1 MKADTELQRALLEFK
16 KEDMISF
23 LNSHPECF
31 DEAINLAI
39 TENQPFSWRSAW
51 LLWSCIEEND
61 ARVRQHIMSIIKSI
75 KNKKDGHQRELIKIL
90 SKMELNEE
98 EEGFVFDI
106 CVTLWEK
113 TRSAPSVRYHALL
126 MILKIADKHPELK
139 NEIAF
144 LLQNHYLE
152 SLSPGVKNAVGRI
165 AQEVFDV

>member
-1 MKADTELQRALLEFK
+1 MKAETELQKVLLEFK

-51 LLWSCIEEND
+51 LLWGVLKEND
-61 ARVRQHIMSIIKSI
+61 IRIRPHIKSIISSI

-90 SKMELNEE
+90 SKMDLNEK
-98 EEGFVFDI
+98 EEGYIFDI

-113 TRSAPSVRYHALL
+113 IRSAPSVRYNALL

-139 NEIAF
+139 CEIAY

-152 SLSPGVKNAVGRI
+152 SLSPGIKNAVSRI
-165 AQEVFDV
+165 AMQFML